1 MTIKIISGIIKET
14 ARKLRHDMT
23 EVEVILWEKLRDR
36 RLSWKKFLRQCPI
49 YVYTENSW
57 LDRYI
62 IPDFVC
68 KNEKLIIELDW
79 SVHDLEEV
87 YLLDIEKEKLL
98 KNNWYKVLRFK
109 NEEIH
114 NSLQTVIEKIVAS
127 FS

>member
-1 MTIKIISGIIKET
+1 
-14 ARKLRHDMT
+14 MT

-36 RLSWKKFLRQCPI
+36 RLSWKKFLRQYPI

-87 YLLDIEKEKLL
+87 YLLDIEKEQLL

-114 NSLQTVIEKIVAS
+114 NFPQTVIEKIVAS
-127 FS
+127 FY